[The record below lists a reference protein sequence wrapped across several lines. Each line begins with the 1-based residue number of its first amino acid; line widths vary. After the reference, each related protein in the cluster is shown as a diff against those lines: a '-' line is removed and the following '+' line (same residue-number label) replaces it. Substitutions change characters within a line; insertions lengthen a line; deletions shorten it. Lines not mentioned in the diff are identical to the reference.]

1 MFNNTLRNRIAEN
14 KTCYGVISPTTDPTV
29 CEYLGLMGLDFYI
42 IDGEHGAITLT
53 EATHMIR
60 AMENVGIA
68 ALARV
73 RSLDEKLILQY
84 LDAGVMG
91 IMMPGTE
98 TASDCEKLVQAI
110 KYFPAGNRGLGPV
123 RAASYMAG
131 SLSQQQYIEAA
142 NASTLVLPMVE
153 SVTAVENLHAM
164 CSVAGVD
171 GFIIG
176 PRDLAL
182 SMGFTD
188 GPQHPE
194 VKAMVDKAIHIITE
208 NGKIA
213 GTVAANAD
221 QARDLSA
228 KGVRLLLNS
237 VQGLLA
243 VGVAAFTKERA
254 S

>member
-1 MFNNTLRNRIAEN
+1 MINALKNRLAEN

-29 CEYLGLMGLDFYI
+29 CEYLGWMGLDFYI
-42 IDGEHGAITLT
+42 IDGEHGPITLT
-53 EATHMIR
+53 ETTHMVR
-60 AMENVGIA
+60 AMECAGIT

-73 RSLDEKLILQY
+73 RSLDEKLILQF

-98 TASDCEKLVQAI
+98 SAADCEQLVKAV
-110 KYFPAGNRGLGPV
+110 KYHPMGERGLGPV
-123 RAASYMAG
+123 RAARYMSG
-131 SLSQQQYIEAA
+131 GVTQQQYIEAA
-142 NASTLVLPMVE
+142 NAATLVLPMVE
-153 SVTAVENLHAM
+153 SVQAVEQLEAM
-164 CSVAGVD
+164 CRVPGVD

-188 GPQHPE
+188 GPQHAA
-194 VKAMVDKAIHIITE
+194 VKEMMDKAIAIMVQH
-208 NGKIA
+208 GKIP
-213 GTVAANAD
+213 GTVAANAE
-221 QARDLSA
+221 QAKELSA

-243 VGVAAFTKERA
+243 AGVSAFTKERIK
-254 S
+254 